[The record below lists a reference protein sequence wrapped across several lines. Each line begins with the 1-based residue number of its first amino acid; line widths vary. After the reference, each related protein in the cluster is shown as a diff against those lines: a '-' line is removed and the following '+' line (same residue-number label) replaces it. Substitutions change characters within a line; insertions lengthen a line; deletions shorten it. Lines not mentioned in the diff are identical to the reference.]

1 MTISDIKKAVSSI
14 VDLYPISRVVLF
26 GSRADGTNKDN
37 SDVDLIVEFDKP
49 VTLIMI
55 ASLTETLKELLG
67 FDVDV
72 IHGPIREN
80 DMIEV
85 GKEIEIYAA

>member
-55 ASLTETLKELLG
+55 ASLTETLKEIL
-67 FDVDV
+67 
-72 IHGPIREN
+72 GPIREN